1 MTEMTLCGYEVI
13 SLANKVIDYNQRYS
27 STGDNDDEYS
37 PITLVVSSGDCGWE
51 SLGYGSISVYIAT
64 DADSDPIANY
74 TVSGDLK
81 LFTWPS
87 YSVNGNTRGELTDI
101 FSITDYVR
109 TEYGSEDAAVNI
121 AKSLS
126 SIVLSKDQLDYN
138 ASSSTKNNM
147 DYATSYAT
155 ALGDYNSLTEGY
167 KYWYGDEKSGYE
179 IYETV
184 YLAYA
189 AMIDALFGE
198 NADECI
204 LEYYEYYQFKKAIF
218 ECTNIEYDDTY
229 GRVSLIEFKFTGDI
243 E

>member
-1 MTEMTLCGYEVI
+1 MTEMMLCGYEVI

-64 DADSDPIANY
+64 GPDD
-74 TVSGDLK
+74 TSGKYITAGEVLQ
-81 LFTWPS
+81 LFTETT
-87 YSVNGNTRGELTDI
+87 YSVNDASTGGLKDI
-101 FSITDYVR
+101 FDT
-109 TEYGSEDAAVNI
+109 TEYISQFGSEEAAVDI

-126 SIVLSKDQLDYN
+126 SILLSEDQLNYN
-138 ASSSTKNNM
+138 ASSSSKNNM

-155 ALGDYNSLTEGY
+155 ALGDYNSLTKGT
-167 KYWYGDEKSGYE
+167 KYWYGTGSDENYD
-179 IYETV
+179 YYPTV
-184 YLAYA
+184 YEAYEE
-189 AMIDALFGE
+189 MVEDVLKD
-198 NADECI
+198 NLI
-204 LEYYEYYQFKKAIF
+204 LRYYEYYQFKKAIF

-229 GRVSLIEFKFTGDI
+229 GRVSKIEFTFTGDI